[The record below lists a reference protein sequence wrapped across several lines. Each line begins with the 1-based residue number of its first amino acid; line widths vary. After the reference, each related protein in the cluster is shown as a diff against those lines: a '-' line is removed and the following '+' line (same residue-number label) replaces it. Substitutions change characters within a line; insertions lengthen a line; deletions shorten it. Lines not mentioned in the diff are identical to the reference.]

1 MSSRGSFSS
10 LVKGQ
15 LAWKDVLPSANRT
28 KRWARSTDAKPVLA
42 IAPPSRCRSHVITAE
57 EYVESNLDAIKVAI
71 KPLIVTET
79 YVHRNQD
86 VVLDKIAARAP
97 ELKSKLNLTTAQL
110 RAALERLEFFWSGK
124 YYIRVVK
131 TPRKGKKS

>member
-10 LVKGQ
+10 LVRGQ
-15 LAWKDVLPSANRT
+15 LAWKDVLPSPNRT

-42 IAPPSRCRSHVITAE
+42 IAPPGRCRSYVITAE
-57 EYVESNLDAIKVAI
+57 EYVESQLDVIKVAI

-79 YVHRNQD
+79 YVYRNQD
-86 VVLDKIAARAP
+86 VVLDQIAARAP

-110 RAALERLEFFWSGK
+110 RAALELLEFFWSGK